1 MTQKHTHT
9 QTKTMFVLCCHRS
22 PSARRKQNVGTE
34 VLTIAFQ
41 SGKIVAVRRGVGGV
55 FHLYLGTAEL

>member
-1 MTQKHTHT
+1 
-9 QTKTMFVLCCHRS
+9 MFVLCCHRS